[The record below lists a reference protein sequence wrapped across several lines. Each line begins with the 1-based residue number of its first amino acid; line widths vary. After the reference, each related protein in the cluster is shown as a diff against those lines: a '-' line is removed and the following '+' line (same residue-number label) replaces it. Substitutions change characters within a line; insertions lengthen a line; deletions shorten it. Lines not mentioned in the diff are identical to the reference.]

1 MNIQFSAQKGVSV
14 PMKMIPFLVTAM
26 LTGAILPVQAQQTQ
40 LRAPS
45 QITKAVVYQ
54 GQSMLSREV
63 NLKQMATG
71 EYQLL
76 IPDMPLN
83 IYADSLSITGQG
95 SAKFTIYNVQLAPLP
110 PNEESKAVQTIRQE
124 LKQLE
129 KQLAALQINESS
141 LDATDDFLEMLGAK
155 IEKQLHIS
163 QLAIKEWTELM
174 QFMAKSKGQLTKD
187 ALNYESWKAEVSE
200 KIKKVSQKLNEA
212 QQNQQLKTQ
221 SAIVHFAI
229 KEKGDV
235 TIQLNYLMTG
245 VNWTPSYEARLDEKN
260 EKLNLTYF
268 GDVVQNTNET
278 WPNIQLSLST
288 ATPMLN
294 AVVPQLYPWLL
305 TQSAPGQLDNLL
317 NAPAKPRAQG
327 QLRADS
333 GPGGERDDRD
343 EGGEYEES
351 AVQTQ
356 GLSVR
361 FAIAQP
367 ITLESTP
374 YPRKVAIATRS
385 FKYESEYHVVP
396 KISPLVY
403 LKARFRNTSDLPW
416 LPGKVRNYVDMD
428 YTGTN
433 ALALIRPNEE
443 ASLNFGVDE
452 NIKVTRKEEAEKAT
466 LEGLLKDT
474 KRRLYAYDIDVSN
487 YKNKPQKVVVF
498 DHVPVSQYDKIRV
511 ETLTVTPTATETTKL
526 GIHKWVLMLKPWEK
540 KTIRVQYAIEHPVDL
555 EIYTNFT
562 NKQEYFRRENN
573 EYQKLR

>member
-1 MNIQFSAQKGVSV
+1 
-14 PMKMIPFLVTAM
+14 MKMIPFLLTTM
-26 LTGAILPVQAQQTQ
+26 LTGVILPAQAQQTQ
-40 LRAPS
+40 LRAQS

-141 LDATDDFLEMLGAK
+141 LDATDDFLEMLEEK
-155 IEKQLHIS
+155 IKKQLHIS
-163 QLAIKEWTELM
+163 QLALKEWTDLM
-174 QFMAKSKGQLTKD
+174 QFIAKSKGQLTKD
-187 ALNYESWKAEVSE
+187 ALNLETWKAEVSE
-200 KIKKVSQKLNEA
+200 KIKKVTQKLNEA

-268 GDVVQNTNET
+268 GDVVQSTNET

-294 AVVPQLYPWLL
+294 AVVPQLEPWML

-327 QLRADS
+327 HLREAAGPADDD
-333 GPGGERDDRD
+333 ERE
-343 EGGEYEES
+343 EGGEYEPS
-351 AVQTQ
+351 SVQTH

-367 ITLESTP
+367 ITIESTP

-433 ALALIRPNEE
+433 SLSLIRPNEE

-466 LEGLLKDT
+466 IEGLLKDT
-474 KRRLYAYDIDVSN
+474 KRRLYAYDIEVSN

-498 DHVPVSQYDKIRV
+498 DHVPVAQYDKIRV
-511 ETLTVTPTATETTKL
+511 ETLNVTPAATETTKL
-526 GIHKWVLMLKPWEK
+526 GILKWILTLKPWEK

-562 NKQEYFRRENN
+562 NKQEFFRRENN

>member
-1 MNIQFSAQKGVSV
+1 
-14 PMKMIPFLVTAM
+14 MKMIPFLVTAM